1 MVCELTARMGLGR
14 IVYLQIARG
23 RIDGWAFGENARIES
38 KKNGRARFI
47 YDGLTYSLL
56 MPIYQAVA

>member
-1 MVCELTARMGLGR
+1 MGLGR